1 MVPASLQL
9 KTFIWKI
16 PRLLCQIRQQHR
28 KCVRRFFIA
37 YPATSQGIFYFVVKY
52 CSWVT
57 LLVANDF
64 MAVLSGI
71 LFLQG
76 NILYSSTRSP
86 FATPSSLFPS
96 LFLNLVDPMI
106 LRLSSNVVYPMVY
119 TLMSNMKNIY
129 VNSFSWCNFCWKKC
143 LEEVLSN
150 LRIL

>member
-1 MVPASLQL
+1 MVPTSL
-9 KTFIWKI
+9 FIWKI
-16 PRLLCQIRQQHR
+16 PSLLCQIGQLHR

-37 YPATSQGIFYFVVKY
+37 YPATWQGIFYFVVKY
-52 CSWVT
+52 CFWVT

-71 LFLQG
+71 LFLQD
-76 NILYSSTRSP
+76 NILYSSTISP
-86 FATPSSLFPS
+86 YATPSSLFPS

-106 LRLSSNVVYPMVY
+106 LRLSLNEVYPMVY

-129 VNSFSWCNFCWKKC
+129 VNSFSWCDFCWKKC